1 MRVTVVG
8 SGSWGLALALLV
20 ESRGHV
26 TRVLGRNSDEFA
38 SLLQSRR
45 SDRYLPGFEIPAS
58 IRLEPLDSA
67 DGWGDVG
74 ILAVPSQAVQ
84 ETAATLA
91 ACPYVVIASKG
102 IERSSGRL
110 LSGLVHEAC
119 PHSSVVVLGGPN
131 LALEVAQGLPA
142 VSVVASRDSSACEAA
157 RQLLMAPMFRV
168 YLSEDVVGVQ
178 VAGALK
184 NVVAIAAGMS
194 DGLGLGDNSKSA
206 VVARGLNEMARVG
219 VAMGARVETFFGAA
233 GVGDL
238 FATSASSL
246 SRNYR
251 VGFGLGQG
259 RCLDE
264 IVQDLGQV
272 AEGVESARS
281 AVALASRHSVPVPI
295 MQVVQSVVDEGL
307 EPRKAVAELMSR
319 EAKPEWPDLLLT

>member
-20 ESRGHV
+20 KSRGHE
-26 TRVLGRNSDEFA
+26 TRVLGRESEEFA

-45 SDRYLPGFEIPAS
+45 SNRYLPGFEIPAS
-58 IRLEPLDSA
+58 IRLEPIVSA
-67 DGWGDVG
+67 SGWGDVG

-91 ACPYVVIASKG
+91 ACPCVVIASKG

-119 PHSSVVVLGGPN
+119 PESAVVVLGGPN

-142 VSVVASRDSSACEAA
+142 VSVVASRDPSASETA

-206 VVARGLNEMARVG
+206 VVARGLNEMARIG
-219 VAMGARVETFFGAA
+219 VAMGARIETFFGAA